1 MLTVSGCVRSMTSRT
16 LERSNMDGTEFFTRE
31 EFEEAADLIRSRTQR
46 SPSVGLI
53 LGSGLSPLATEVAEP
68 DIIAYHDIPHFP
80 VSTVEGHSGKLV
92 VGPLEGQ
99 EVLVMQGRAHYYE
112 GHSMQRIA
120 LPVRVMHTLGIH
132 TLIVTN
138 AAGGLNPTF
147 QPGDLM
153 LITDHINLIGMAG
166 PNPLR
171 GPNDPQLGPRF
182 PDMSQAYD
190 PELRRIA
197 LKVADELGFV
207 LRQGVYI
214 CLAGP
219 SFETPADLRFL
230 RVIGADAVG
239 MSTVP
244 EVTAAR
250 HAGMRVLGLS
260 GISNVASL
268 EPSEGHET
276 THEEVLAAGE
286 TLVPKLIALIK
297 GVLREMGKHR

>member
-1 MLTVSGCVRSMTSRT
+1 MRSMTSHT
-16 LERSNMDGTEFFTRE
+16 QRSNVNVTEFFTRE
-31 EFEEAADLIRSRTQR
+31 EFEEAANLIRSHTQHR
-46 SPSVGLI
+46 PTVGLI
-53 LGSGLSPLATEVAEP
+53 LGSGLSPLAADVTEP
-68 DIIAYHDIPHFP
+68 DIIAYNDIPYFP

-92 VGPLEGQ
+92 IGQLEGQ

-112 GHSMQRIA
+112 GYSMQRIA
-120 LPVRVMHTLGIH
+120 LPVRVMHTLGIN

-166 PNPLR
+166 LNPLR
-171 GPNDPQLGPRF
+171 GPNDPHLGPRF

-190 PELRRIA
+190 PELRQIA
-197 LKVADELGFV
+197 LKIANELGYA

-219 SFETPADLRFL
+219 SFETPADLHLL
-230 RVIGADAVG
+230 RTVGADAVG

-260 GISNVASL
+260 GISNIASP
-268 EPSEGHET
+268 EPREGHET
-276 THEEVLAAGE
+276 THEEVLEAGR

-297 GVLREMGKHR
+297 GVLREIGKRR